1 MSETLARVWRPSTAR
16 RVVLDGFAP
25 VPRGT
30 YPSPGQ
36 PTPPLLAWP
45 AKDPADVLDY
55 ELDITAAV
63 AGHEA
68 DRIEAVTVI
77 PTPAGAGHLVVGEI
91 AADGRV
97 AVVWLSGGQA
107 GTTYRLQLTVTTA
120 SGRVLGR
127 AVALPVLA
135 LAAQAP
141 PAGALQTPGGAT
153 ITDEDGNPILIGG

>member
-1 MSETLARVWRPSTAR
+1 MSESLARVWRPSTAR

-30 YPSPGQ
+30 SQ
-36 PTPPLLAWP
+36 MAPPLLAWP

-63 AGHEA
+63 AGHESDSIA
-68 DRIEAVTVI
+68 SVAVV
-77 PTPAGAGHLVVGEI
+77 PTPAGAGHLQVGEI

-107 GTTYRLQLTVTTA
+107 GTTYRLQVTVATT

-127 AVALPVLA
+127 AVALPVLP
-135 LAAQAP
+135 LAAQAAP
-141 PAGALQTPGGAT
+141 SGALQTPGGAI

>member
-1 MSETLARVWRPSTAR
+1 MSETITRVWHPSLAR

-25 VPRGT
+25 VPRGA
-30 YPSPGQ
+30 SLS
-36 PTPPLLAWP
+36 TPPLLSWP

-55 ELDITAAV
+55 VFDISAAV
-63 AGHEA
+63 AGHPA
-68 DRIEAVTVI
+68 DAIAAVEVV
-77 PTPAGAGHLVVGEI
+77 PSPAGAGHLTVGEI
-91 AADGRV
+91 AVDGRM

-107 GTTYRLQLTVTTA
+107 GTTYRLQVTITTE

-135 LAAQAP
+135 LAAQSA
-141 PAGALQTPGGAT
+141 PAGALQTPLGAV